1 MMVLSD
7 FIIDFSNF
15 MDEWGKKKIKR
26 LEDDYFYSLKPVM
39 RFKGDSYF
47 VQNHEFL
54 DNDEIKLY
62 CTDEEGNTVV
72 FIERE
77 NGETERVK

>member
-1 MMVLSD
+1 MVVVSE

-15 MDEWGKKKIKR
+15 MNEWVNKKIKR
-26 LEDDYFYSLKPVM
+26 AEDDYFFSLKPVM
-39 RFKGDSYF
+39 RIKGGTYF